1 MIVGVPRE
9 GFPGERRVA
18 LVPAALAN
26 LSKIGL
32 EVIVESGAGV
42 ESGYPDADYV
52 AKGAKV
58 ISDRAEIFR
67 AADIIVQ
74 VLSPGANDKTGAEDL
89 AQFRPNQIVIGF
101 FRPMNSVDV
110 LKDLAQRGVTSF
122 SVELIPRTTRAQS
135 MDALSSM
142 ATVAGYKA
150 VLIAADIVPKF
161 FPMLTTAAGTITPA
175 RV

>member
-42 ESGYPDADYV
+42 EAGYPDADYA
-52 AKGAKV
+52 AKGAKI
-58 ISDRAEIFR
+58 ISDRAEVFR
-67 AADIIVQ
+67 TADIIVQ
-74 VLSPGANDKTGAEDL
+74 VLCPGANDKTGNADL
-89 AQFRPNQIVIGF
+89 AQFRRDQIVIGF

-110 LKDLAQRGVTSF
+110 LKTIAEAPKDAP
-122 SVELIPRTTRAQS
+122 SVEITDAMMPGVVMGTRNTEIPFLPGLVRASKKQVS
-135 MDALSSM
+135 AS
-142 ATVAGYKA
+142 
-150 VLIAADIVPKF
+150 P
-161 FPMLTTAAGTITPA
+161 
-175 RV
+175 